1 LKSLILYFKQWIQ
14 IIDWFFQALLQTD
27 VQRTT
32 EIVDLRS
39 QIAIMQQNIETNKT
53 NKPKFTTTYSQL

>member
-1 LKSLILYFKQWIQ
+1 MKSLILYFKQWIQ